1 MREMGGEEWK
11 EEGSRRVGG
20 GQIRWREESGRM
32 SGAGGGREVEK
43 RIESRGAGEERAGL
57 GLRGAEGGDNGSR
70 ERVVGGVETGCSQ
83 WCTSI
88 ILSLTVSKL
97 PALV

>member
-1 MREMGGEEWK
+1 MEGGGEQESRRRADKVEGRKW
-11 EEGSRRVGG
+11 EDERSRRREGSGKENRKQG
-20 GQIRWREESGRM
+20 SGR
-32 SGAGGGREVEK
+32 R
-43 RIESRGAGEERAGL
+43 ERAGL
-57 GLRGAEGGDNGSR
+57 GLRGAEGGDKGSR

-83 WCTSI
+83 CCTSI